1 VPAKPRQIEFSR
13 LNFTYTVMSK
23 RKLLTLVNE
32 GHVAGWDDP
41 RLPTLSGARRRG
53 IPPQAIRRLCE
64 KTGITKFQ
72 GITDIAQLEFEIRDH
87 LNTVAPR
94 RMGVLD
100 PLKLVIENWPAGQ
113 SEDIELDNHPKDP
126 AMGSRNVALS
136 RELWIEADD
145 FMEVPEKKF
154 YRLGPDRHVRLRGGY
169 IVKCIGFEKDADG
182 KITEVRCEYL
192 PGTKGADAPQGVECR
207 AAIHWVSAEHGVDA
221 EIRLYDRLFTVEDPD
236 GAEGGFTSVIN
247 PDSLKVIRAWVEP
260 SVAEAAPETVFQFER
275 IGYFVADRHEHQPGK
290 PVFNRTIGL
299 RDSWAKK

>member
-1 VPAKPRQIEFSR
+1 
-13 LNFTYTVMSK
+13 
-23 RKLLTLVNE
+23 
-32 GHVAGWDDP
+32 
-41 RLPTLSGARRRG
+41 
-53 IPPQAIRRLCE
+53 
-64 KTGITKFQ
+64 
-72 GITDIAQLEFEIRDH
+72 
-87 LNTVAPR
+87 
-94 RMGVLD
+94 
-100 PLKLVIENWPAGQ
+100 
-113 SEDIELDNHPKDP
+113 
-126 AMGSRNVALS
+126 
-136 RELWIEADD
+136 
-145 FMEVPEKKF
+145 
-154 YRLGPDRHVRLRGGY
+154 
-169 IVKCIGFEKDADG
+169 VKCTGFEKNADG

-275 IGYFVADRHEHQPGK
+275 IGYFVADRHEHQAGK